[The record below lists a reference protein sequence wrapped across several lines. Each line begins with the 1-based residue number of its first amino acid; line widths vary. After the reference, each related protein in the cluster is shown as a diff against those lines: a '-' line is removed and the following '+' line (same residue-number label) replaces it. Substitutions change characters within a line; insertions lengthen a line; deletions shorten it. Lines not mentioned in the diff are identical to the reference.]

1 LLREARGGDVAK
13 LKVIAVLLAVVL
25 MTIIVIQNTEVV
37 ETRVLFLTMR
47 LPRALLLALT
57 FAAGAIVGLL
67 IAVSMSRQ
75 KPEPE

>member
-1 LLREARGGDVAK
+1 VAK

>member
-1 LLREARGGDVAK
+1 MAK